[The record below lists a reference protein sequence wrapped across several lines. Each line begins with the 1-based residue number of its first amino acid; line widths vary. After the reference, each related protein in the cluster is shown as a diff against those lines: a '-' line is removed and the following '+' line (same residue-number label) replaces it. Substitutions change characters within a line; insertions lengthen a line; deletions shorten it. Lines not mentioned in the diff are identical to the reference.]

1 MKTRTEPELT
11 LNAPVA
17 ERQTAGGEEFVQKL
31 LNLKDGLER
40 LLNGSEEST
49 PVDPE
54 RSVRQERSLEILLWL
69 LNLESR
75 LPPYGDEQPA

>member
-1 MKTRTEPELT
+1 MKTGTEPELIQ
-11 LNAPVA
+11 NAPIA
-17 ERQTAGGEEFVQKL
+17 ERQTTGGDEFVQKL

-40 LLNGSEEST
+40 LLSGTEEDE
-49 PVDPE
+49 PADPE